1 MSYVLD
7 GMQGHLWMWMM
18 LLKPAQSDWAEKT
31 ASNEGKLMV
40 MEL

>member
-7 GMQGHLWMWMM
+7 DLQGHLWMWMM
-18 LLKPAQSDWAEKT
+18 LLKQSDWAEKT
-31 ASNEGKLMV
+31 ASNEGKLMA